1 MTFTTTISEI
11 YSRTFPDAPLE
22 RLGRSQEMRIG
33 HVLRKLGM
41 IKKQVMIDGK
51 RKVLWMLTPEK
62 SNELKEQNAKSTK
75 DMFDEYDPTTTSTE
89 DN

>member
-1 MTFTTTISEI
+1 
-11 YSRTFPDAPLE
+11 
-22 RLGRSQEMRIG
+22 
-33 HVLRKLGM
+33 M